1 MRKHKIIVV
10 LIAISSVLT
19 FLVSY
24 SFAQGREDA
33 PLPKIGDV
41 IGRLDEATGWMKS
54 PEGQWI
60 DRENRIPAYLSFNH
74 LLLDYKELGT
84 GIDNFIFLELRDI
97 IIEGQEYYILIKPT
111 RGGYYKYRSIHEGWT
126 SKVHYHYFVF
136 QKDELDNIT
145 IEKNAP
151 KLIEINAENVSDEV
165 SAFSVLNEEEMKQ
178 QISYE
183 IKRRMDSSLKTTKLL
198 LNIFYYGKD
207 NVIRFLILSEEKY
220 SFDEC
225 SSYGAI
231 AAGGYLNDVPG
242 GEESLIQ
249 PDVFDKFYYECP
261 LEDFKKLIPLTI
273 VE

>member
-74 LLLDYKELGT
+74 PLLDYKELGT

-111 RGGYYKYRSIHEGWT
+111 REGYYKYNIIHEGWT
-126 SKVHYHYFVF
+126 SKVQYHYFVF
-136 QKDELDNIT
+136 QKDEIDNIT
-145 IEKNAP
+145 IEKNIP
-151 KLIEINAENVSDEV
+151 KLIEINAENASGAVGIFYE
-165 SAFSVLNEEEMKQ
+165 LNEEEMKQ
-178 QISYE
+178 QISYQ
-183 IKRRMDSSLKTTKLL
+183 IKKRTNSSTKTKLL
-198 LNIFYYGKD
+198 LNLFYYDKD
-207 NVIRFLILSEEKY
+207 NVIRFLLLSKYKY
-220 SFDEC
+220 SFEEC
-225 SSYGAI
+225 SSYGEI
-231 AAGGYLNDVPG
+231 AVGYYLSDVPG
-242 GEESLIQ
+242 GKESLIQ